1 MRWQR
6 GYQSKNVQDRRGSPV
21 RRGAGLGLGGLAI
34 MAVVSLLMGQNPVA
48 VLMQLLG
55 AASQGGVTASAP
67 MSEAERAAQEETY
80 SFVSFT
86 LDDVQKTWREIL
98 PAEGATYQDARLVVF
113 RDATET
119 SCGLGQAA
127 MGPFYCPGDQQVYI
141 DLAFYDDLKERFG
154 APGDFAQAYVI
165 AHEIG
170 HHIQN
175 ILRVEGQVRSA
186 QRQDPSR
193 ANELSV
199 RMELQADCLAGVWG
213 HSAAQR
219 GLLEAGDLE
228 EGLTAAAAIG
238 DDRLQKQ
245 AGGRVSP
252 ESFTHGTSAQRVQ
265 WLRRGLESGRVEAC
279 DTFKQGG

>member
-6 GYQSKNVQDRRGSPV
+6 GYRSQNVEDRRASPV
-21 RRGAGLGLGGLAI
+21 RRGAGIGLGGLAI
-34 MAVVSLLMGQNPVA
+34 MAVISLLMGQNPVT

-55 AASQGGVTASAP
+55 AASQGAEMTASAP
-67 MSEAERAAQEETY
+67 MTEAEKAAQEESY
-80 SFVSFT
+80 SFVNFI
-86 LDDVQKTWREIL
+86 LDDTQATWREIL
-98 PAEGATYQDARLVVF
+98 PAAGATYQDAKLVVF

-141 DLAFYDDLKERFG
+141 DLTFYDELRERFG

-170 HHIQN
+170 HHVQN
-175 ILRVEGQVRSA
+175 LLGIEPKVRAA
-186 QRQDPSR
+186 QRQDPSQ
-193 ANELSV
+193 ANDLSV

-219 GLLEAGDLE
+219 GKLEAGDLE
-228 EGLTAAAAIG
+228 EGLNAAAAIG
-238 DDRLQKQ
+238 DDRLQQQ
-245 AGGRVSP
+245 ASGRVSP
-252 ESFTHGTSAQRVQ
+252 ESFTHGTSAQRMQ
-265 WLRRGLESGRVEAC
+265 WLRRGLESGKVEAC
-279 DTFKQGG
+279 DTFR

>member
-6 GYQSKNVQDRRGSPV
+6 GYRSQNVEDRRGSPV
-21 RRGAGLGLGGLAI
+21 RRGAGIGLGGLAI
-34 MAVVSLLMGQNPVA
+34 MAVISLLMGQNPVT

-55 AASQGGVTASAP
+55 AASQGADVTASAP
-67 MSEAERAAQEETY
+67 MSEAEKAAQEESY
-80 SFVSFT
+80 SFVNFI
-86 LDDVQKTWREIL
+86 LDDTQATWREIL
-98 PAEGATYQDARLVVF
+98 PAAGATYQDAKLVVF

-141 DLAFYDDLKERFG
+141 DLAFYDDLRERFG

-170 HHIQN
+170 HHVQN
-175 ILRVEGQVRSA
+175 LLGIEQKVRAA
-186 QRQDPSR
+186 QRQDPSQ

-228 EGLTAAAAIG
+228 EGLNAASAIG

-245 AGGRVSP
+245 STGRVSP
-252 ESFTHGTSAQRVQ
+252 ESFTHGTSAQRMQ
-265 WLRRGLESGRVEAC
+265 WLRRGLERGSVEAC
-279 DTFKQGG
+279 DTFR

>member
-6 GYQSKNVQDRRGSPV
+6 GYRSQNVEDRRSSPV
-21 RRGAGLGLGGLAI
+21 RRGAGIGLGGLAI
-34 MAVVSLLMGQNPVA
+34 MAIISLLMGQNPVS

-55 AASQGGVTASAP
+55 AASQGAGTTASAP
-67 MSEAERAAQEETY
+67 MTEAEKAAQEESY
-80 SFVSFT
+80 SFVNFI
-86 LDDVQKTWREIL
+86 LDDAQTAWRDIL
-98 PAEGATYQDARLVVF
+98 PAAGATYQDAKLVVF

-119 SCGLGQAA
+119 SCGLGEAA

-141 DLAFYDDLKERFG
+141 DLTFYDELRERFG

-170 HHIQN
+170 HHVQN
-175 ILRVEGQVRSA
+175 LLGIEPKVREA

-199 RMELQADCLAGVWG
+199 LMELQADCLAGVWG

-219 GLLEAGDLE
+219 GKLEAGDLE
-228 EGLTAAAAIG
+228 EGLNAAAAIG
-238 DDRLQKQ
+238 DDRLQKK
-245 AGGRVSP
+245 ATGRVSP
-252 ESFTHGTSAQRVQ
+252 ESFTHGTSAQRMQ
-265 WLRRGLESGRVEAC
+265 WLRRGLESGKVEAC
-279 DTFKQGG
+279 DTFR